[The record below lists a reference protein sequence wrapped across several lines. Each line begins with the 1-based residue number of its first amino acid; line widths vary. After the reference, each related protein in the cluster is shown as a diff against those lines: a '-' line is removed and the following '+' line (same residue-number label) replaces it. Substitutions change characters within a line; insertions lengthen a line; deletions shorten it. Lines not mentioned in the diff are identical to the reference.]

1 MNQESELLW
10 MEKRGG
16 VYLMCQLVNGVR
28 YYIMG
33 NIKRN
38 EIVSLLL
45 IKAEFEERINGMYKE
60 EVALR
65 FGYPYERID
74 EARKLERLLD
84 SKGIKFLFY
93 ESNGYW
99 KHEFCG

>member
-1 MNQESELLW
+1 
-10 MEKRGG
+10 
-16 VYLMCQLVNGVR
+16 
-28 YYIMG
+28 
-33 NIKRN
+33 
-38 EIVSLLL
+38 
-45 IKAEFEERINGMYKE
+45 MYKE

-74 EARKLERLLD
+74 EAKKLEKLLD

-99 KHEFCG
+99 KHEFVIRRSAGYTWNEIMGLINSVYAPSNYKKEKTWFNNDEGEIVFCN